1 MWECLKL
8 VIEAFWG
15 SITTPGSVCNL
26 REQIHRH
33 KLDKHATKFSIA
45 DEFVQHAF
53 EAHLRAHIYTFF
65 GINSPTDPI
74 SHECSLQWLE
84 QKAQE
89 IVDATLVLNETPE
102 DKIVQFSLSF
112 MHSAFLYRDLRE
124 AIRYEEGENIIRHW
138 KLWLPYFLG
147 MGRKNYSNEAAN
159 QICNLQADFPKHI
172 GYIATHNRT
181 VNTTGRVGHGKPVDQ
196 MVEHY
201 NL

>member
-15 SITTPGSVCNL
+15 STTTPGSICNL
-26 REQIHRH
+26 REQINRH
-33 KLDKHATKFSIA
+33 KVDKHASKFSIA
-45 DEFVQHAF
+45 DEFILHAF

-65 GINSPTDPI
+65 GITASTDQIP
-74 SHECSLQWLE
+74 HECSLQWLQ
-84 QKAQE
+84 QKTRA
-89 IVDATLVLNETPE
+89 IVDATLVLKETT
-102 DKIVQFSLSF
+102 DKILQSSLSF

-124 AIRYEEGENIIRHW
+124 AIRHEDGENIILHW

-147 MGRKNYSNEAAN
+147 MGRTNYSNEAAN
-159 QICNLQADFPKHI
+159 HICNIQADFPAHI
-172 GYIATHNRT
+172 AYIAIHNRT
-181 VNTTGRVGHGKPVDQ
+181 VNTTGKVGHGKPVDQ